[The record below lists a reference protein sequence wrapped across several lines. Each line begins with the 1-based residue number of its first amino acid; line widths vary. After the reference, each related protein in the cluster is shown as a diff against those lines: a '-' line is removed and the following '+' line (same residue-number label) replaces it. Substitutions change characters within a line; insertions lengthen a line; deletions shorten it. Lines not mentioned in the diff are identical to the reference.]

1 MYKVSRR
8 IFVVAALAAMSACA
22 MFQTPADLDLR
33 LTRPTT
39 QGLYV
44 VAMRPLVTT
53 VAVNQIHP
61 WEIRIVTA
69 AGQPVAGAH
78 IAFDGGMPQ
87 HGHGLPTQPRV
98 TEELGDGRYRLDG
111 MKFSMTGWW
120 EMKVKIDAAPGKD
133 QVTFNTVLPMP
144 AAAPAVADAR

>member
-1 MYKVSRR
+1 MFKVSRR
-8 IFVVAALAAMSACA
+8 IFVVAALAAVSACS

-33 LTRPTT
+33 LTRTSA

-44 VAMRPLVTT
+44 VAMRPLVPV

-61 WEIRIVTA
+61 WEIRVVNA
-69 AGQPVAGAH
+69 AGEPVSGAR

-120 EMKVKIDAAPGKD
+120 EMKVKIQSAQGSD

-144 AAAPAVADAR
+144 ATAAVADAR